1 MSRVQRKEAEKESE
15 KWLQRAVN
23 RRQELL
29 DARIVPKL
37 IGPKGIPG
45 PSIKWLSPL
54 QSDGYAEY
62 SDPDV
67 GRLCRKMSNHHVRLI
82 LHSAR

>member
-1 MSRVQRKEAEKESE
+1 MSRVEQNEAKEGSQ
-15 KWLQRAVN
+15 KWLQLAVN
-23 RRQELL
+23 KRQELL

-37 IGPKGIPG
+37 GRPG

-67 GRLCRKMSNHHVRLI
+67 GRLQWP
-82 LHSAR
+82 SALWLSAHAPGH